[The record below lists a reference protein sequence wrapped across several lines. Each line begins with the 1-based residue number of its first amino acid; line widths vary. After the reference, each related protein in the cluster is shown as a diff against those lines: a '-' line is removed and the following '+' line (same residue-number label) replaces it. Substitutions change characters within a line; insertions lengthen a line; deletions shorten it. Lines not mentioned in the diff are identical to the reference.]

1 MANNRFE
8 WTVTGSK
15 STQGGVRRTAAE
27 AWAIAGKR
35 AAGHLKSTIDSATIS
50 VSGETISVTKN
61 TLAREIAAKVK
72 ASK

>member
-8 WTVTGSK
+8 WTVKGSER
-15 STQGGVRRTAAE
+15 TQGGIKYTAAD

-35 AAGHLKSTIDSATIS
+35 AAGHLKSTIDSAAIT
-50 VSGETISVTKN
+50 VNGETISVTQN

>member
-1 MANNRFE
+1 MSKNRFE
-8 WTVTGSK
+8 WIVKTSEI
-15 STQGGVRRTAAE
+15 TQGGIKYTAAE

-35 AAGHLKSTIDSATIS
+35 AGAHLKSTIDSAAIS
-50 VSGETISVTKN
+50 VNGETISVTKG